1 MDTSL
6 HSHIVSIHIQ
16 ERIAF
21 AERER
26 FARQVR
32 RDSKPRR
39 QLAPPPPP
47 DGAHPASQGGR
58 RPGVATRRVARGRRR
73 GSGDRLRVVCG

>member
-6 HSHIVSIHIQ
+6 HSHIISLHTQ

-26 FARQVR
+26 VARELRGPRKPLMSWLRLPRRTAPTPVR
-32 RDSKPRR
+32 RV
-39 QLAPPPPP
+39 
-47 DGAHPASQGGR
+47 GAGPA
-58 RPGVATRRVARGRRR
+58 
-73 GSGDRLRVVCG
+73 